1 VTVQCG
7 SKVNT
12 VTKVTGL
19 ASGGLSS
26 LVAKR
31 NLAQNL
37 YSMTVFLSF
46 FVQNSAISTDA
57 LLEMTETK

>member
-1 VTVQCG
+1 MLPRLNQLG
-7 SKVNT
+7 R
-12 VTKVTGL
+12 TG
-19 ASGGLSS
+19 GWRIFFLSR
-26 LVAKR
+26 KK

-57 LLEMTETK
+57 LLEMIETR